1 MNMKIIPEGYLENAR
16 GDLIPVGKIKPID
29 LVRSELVLSLCQRA
43 YLQSA
48 ALAKFKLDVFG
59 ELSAF
64 VELSNAEYDV
74 HVGGSKGNLTLTTFD
89 GAYKVTRQIAD
100 TIVFGPSLLAAK
112 ELIDQC
118 VQAWAQGAND
128 NIRVLVNHAFQTDK
142 TGKIN
147 TDRVLALRQ
156 LEIKDATW
164 SQAMNAIAD
173 SIQTAGSKP
182 YVRFYKRNDA
192 TGEYDPITLSVAAA

>member
-1 MNMKIIPEGYLENAR
+1 MNQKIIPDGYRENAR
-16 GDLIPVGKIKPID
+16 GELIPVNKIKPID
-29 LVRSELVLSLCQRA
+29 LVRSDLVLNLCQRA
-43 YLQSA
+43 FLQSA
-48 ALAKFKLDVFG
+48 ALTKFKMDVFG
-59 ELSAF
+59 ELSSF

-74 HVGGSKGNLTLTTFD
+74 HLGGNKGNLTLITFD
-89 GAYKVTRQIAD
+89 GAYKLTRQIAD

-118 VQAWAQGAND
+118 VQYWAQGSND

-142 TGKIN
+142 LGKIN

-156 LEIKDATW
+156 LDIKDATW
-164 SQAMNAIAD
+164 LQAMNAIAD

-182 YVRFYKRNDA
+182 YVRFYKRNDL
-192 TGEYDPITLSVAAA
+192 TGDYDPITLSVAAA